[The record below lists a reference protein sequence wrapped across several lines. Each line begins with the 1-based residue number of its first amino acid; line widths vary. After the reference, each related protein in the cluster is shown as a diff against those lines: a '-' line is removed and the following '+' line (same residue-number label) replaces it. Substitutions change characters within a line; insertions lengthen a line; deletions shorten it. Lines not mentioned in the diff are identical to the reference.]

1 MTTLYRQRRRVTR
14 YPRHQRSDRGE
25 ATTQLVI
32 LTPILIMLMFL
43 GVQAAIYFHAA
54 NVAAAAAS
62 QGAAASS
69 PSTTG
74 ANSAMAAAQRTIA
87 DLGGHSA
94 HPPIVALDGNF
105 VVVSVEISVPRIIP
119 FFPSTV
125 MRRAVEPRERFVPES
140 KR

>member
-1 MTTLYRQRRRVTR
+1 MLDRQHRHATQR
-14 YPRHQRSDRGE
+14 PRPHRKDRGE

-32 LTPILIMLMFL
+32 LTPILIILMFL

-69 PSTTG
+69 PSARG
-74 ANSAMAAAQRTIA
+74 ADSAVAAAQRTVA
-87 DLGGHSA
+87 DLGGHTSR
-94 HPPIVALDGNF
+94 PPMVAIDGNF
-105 VVVSVEISVPRIIP
+105 VVVSVEISVTRIIP

-140 KR
+140 NR

>member
-1 MTTLYRQRRRVTR
+1 MLDRRHRCSTR
-14 YPRHQRSDRGE
+14 RPPHCRSDRGE

-32 LTPILIMLMFL
+32 LTPILIILMFL

-74 ANSAMAAAQRTIA
+74 AASAMAAAQRTIA

-94 HPPIVALDGNF
+94 RAPMVALDGNF

-140 KR
+140 NR